1 MQNFL
6 ILRELQTEFL
16 KFKTHFAKISYKKTE
31 CMTDFM
37 HFLVFFWPIEL
48 KFFMGTQETIIY
60 RLVLKNLGF
69 GPYLLFSIFWV
80 LTKGVAPQGPQN
92 PTKNLT
98 HLVEILGHLLSR
110 NHVSNFFDLGT
121 DAANHLTH
129 LYFFL

>member
-1 MQNFL
+1 MKGVKFFWLLQFGKSCK
-6 ILRELQTEFL
+6 LRYDRFQAF
-16 KFKTHFAKISYKKTE
+16 FGI
-31 CMTDFM
+31 
-37 HFLVFFWPIEL
+37 FWPIEQ

-92 PTKNLT
+92 PTKKLN
-98 HLVEILGHLLSR
+98 HLVDILGHLLSR

-121 DAANHLTH
+121 PPLPKENLFGT
-129 LYFFL
+129 

>member
-1 MQNFL
+1 MYDRFHAFFG
-6 ILRELQTEFL
+6 I
-16 KFKTHFAKISYKKTE
+16 
-31 CMTDFM
+31 
-37 HFLVFFWPIEL
+37 FWPIEL

-69 GPYLLFSIFWV
+69 GPYLLF
-80 LTKGVAPQGPQN
+80 LGPHKGRCPTGASK

>member
-1 MQNFL
+1 MYDRFHAFFG
-6 ILRELQTEFL
+6 I
-16 KFKTHFAKISYKKTE
+16 
-31 CMTDFM
+31 
-37 HFLVFFWPIEL
+37 FWPIEL

-92 PTKNLT
+92 PTKKLT

-129 LYFFL
+129 LYFFYEVAHSKDASGVKIQFVMNLACLKEYN

>member
-1 MQNFL
+1 MYDRFHAFFG
-6 ILRELQTEFL
+6 I
-16 KFKTHFAKISYKKTE
+16 
-31 CMTDFM
+31 
-37 HFLVFFWPIEL
+37 FWPIEL

-80 LTKGVAPQGPQN
+80 LTKGVAPQWPQN
-92 PTKNLT
+92 PTKKLT